1 MLILEDENSRFS
13 GRQVILPQ
21 DLVNHLRQQQNTYSG
36 DNYKTSKGYKR
47 LNALLSKDYNDPTNK
62 KATQHNQNHTISFA
76 DVKRIDFDIRH
87 MTQNEENPEYAMIG
101 GDMMRDFVHNTL
113 SSFRNSVSQVKP
125 VPEVPKLQ
133 VKDVK
138 PDRPQKVVKVGKREV
153 TIENQIFNKN
163 IRQMFNGSY

>member
-21 DLVNHLRQQQNTYSG
+21 DLVKHLQLQQNTYSG

-47 LNALLSKDYNDPTNK
+47 LNALLNKGYNDPSDK
-62 KATQHNQNHTISFA
+62 KTRQHNDNHTISFA

-87 MTQNEENPEYAMIG
+87 MLQNKDNPEYAMIG

-113 SSFRNSVSQVKP
+113 SSLRNSVSQVKP

-133 VKDVK
+133 TKDIK
-138 PDRPQKVVKVGKREV
+138 PDTPQKVVKVGKRDV
-153 TIENQIFNKN
+153 TIENKNFNKN
-163 IRQMFNGSY
+163 IRQLFNGN